1 MNRILRRPM
10 FRIGGSTGTG
20 ITSGLDKPKRGLV
33 DEPGKYS
40 QDDDRVRTD
49 AQRIFDLT
57 QDLRKANQIRENRLG
72 PGTLPGF
79 LTGLGI
85 NLASATPRGN
95 IIATAAESAKDPFER
110 FQAAQL
116 TDTARERGDV
126 SDDIS
131 GAVSGALSLEE
142 ERLENVVGGG
152 DDQFKFEAEI
162 VALEKYTKAN
172 NTLQDENT
180 KLSNRK
186 NELQTALQSPNA
198 NTAAVTKE
206 ISDIDNAI
214 LQNNRSIGSNNL
226 VLNQIKGTDQI
237 KIAEAAAIIE
247 SFGVDSPEYAEF
259 KKSGKIPSI
268 AKADGGRI
276 GYANGTPMM
285 PTVAENIEDTG
296 EVQDLSYNELRSR
309 LPSSIENNIVQLLAN
324 SKQALLEFANIRD
337 QSDVQEFNQKYDVNL
352 ALAQEG

>member
-10 FRIGGSTGTG
+10 FRIGGSAGTG
-20 ITSGLDKPKRGLV
+20 ITSGLDRKGYKEGPT
-33 DEPGKYS
+33 
-40 QDDDRVRTD
+40 DDDRVRTD

-79 LTGLGI
+79 LTSLGI

-116 TDTARERGDV
+116 TDAARKRADV

-142 ERLENVVGGG
+142 ERLENVAGGG

-186 NELQTALQSPNA
+186 NELQAALQNPNV
-198 NTAAVTKE
+198 NTATVTKE

-214 LQNNRSIGSNNL
+214 LQNNRSISSNNL

-247 SFGVDSPEYAEF
+247 SFGVDSEEYAEF
-259 KKSGKIPSI
+259 KKSGRIPSVP
-268 AKADGGRI
+268 KADGGRI

-285 PTVAENIEDTG
+285 PKVAENIEDTG

-337 QSDVQEFNQKYDVNL
+337 QSDVQEFNQKYSVNL